1 VGKRPA
7 IIRDGT
13 VCSSPVIREKISGG
27 RAQIRGSFSDEEA
40 MSFAIA
46 LRAGALAA
54 QVEVTELRELEHSA
68 RVSTDS
74 ASPETPQ
81 APPLPSLP

>member
-1 VGKRPA
+1 LFIARDSRKDIGWA
-7 IIRDGT
+7 STDTWIIL
-13 VCSSPVIREKISGG
+13 
-27 RAQIRGSFSDEEA
+27 DEEA